1 MSLPCSLKK
10 NQSVSQCLFAC
21 PVVRLCV
28 SMSVGPSTAPF
39 IFICPSISFILSAT
53 NKPYCPIF
61 LLKYKSNFSCL
72 TPQSMMTN
80 TERGETQPLAAK
92 FDVTHS
98 LSDCLQPMEVIVL
111 TEPVA
116 EKGILVR
123 LVISSIP
130 RYHSCTVLLYSATNI
145 D

>member
-1 MSLPCSLKK
+1 
-10 NQSVSQCLFAC
+10 
-21 PVVRLCV
+21 
-28 SMSVGPSTAPF
+28 
-39 IFICPSISFILSAT
+39 
-53 NKPYCPIF
+53 
-61 LLKYKSNFSCL
+61 
-72 TPQSMMTN
+72 MMTN